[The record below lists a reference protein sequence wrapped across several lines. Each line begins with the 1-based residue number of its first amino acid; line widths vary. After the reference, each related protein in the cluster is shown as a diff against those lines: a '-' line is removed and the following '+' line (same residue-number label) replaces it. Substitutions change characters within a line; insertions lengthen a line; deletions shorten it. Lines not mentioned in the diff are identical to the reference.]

1 MDTRKAGKAILQVE
15 ISVLDLWVKVN
26 SSLKTPPGLVLLQSQ
41 LNSARSSHRNP
52 WGKGC
57 VKDNLL
63 CSLTFTGTIAVR
75 GTDQGSSQ
83 AAVACFRCQAGEA
96 LQLHRDEF
104 PAHHYQWFFIIIML
118 HYKHAIYSLIQITT

>member
-1 MDTRKAGKAILQVE
+1 MDTRKAGKVILQVE

-75 GTDQGSSQ
+75 GTDQGSP
-83 AAVACFRCQAGEA
+83 QAGEA

-104 PAHHYQWFFIIIML
+104 SVHHYQWFFIIIML
-118 HYKHAIYSLIQITT
+118 HYKHTIYSLIQITT